1 MSQKVLMFGWEF
13 PPYNSGGLGVACLGL
28 TQALVE
34 KGVDVTFVLPKKFEL
49 QYDHLKFV
57 FADTKTVI
65 TKENYKYYKQLLNA
79 YSTTFVEDEYIRSI
93 VTDLHNP
100 VESGDI
106 YSEVIKYAILS
117 EEIIKNTNFDLIH
130 CHDWLTIESGILAKK
145 ITGKPLIF
153 HIHATEID
161 RTGGFVNQVIYDI
174 EKKGMEIADKV
185 VAVSQFTKDIIIKH
199 YGISPDKIEVVHNG
213 IDYYLQKSGQ
223 RDQELIDNLN
233 QLKNLG
239 TKFVTFIG
247 RLTFQKGVEYL
258 LEAAKI
264 VSEHNSDIKFLIAG
278 SGDLEQSLIQKTAQL
293 GLSSKVIFPGFLR
306 DEKLKALYEVSDLLV
321 MPSVNE
327 PFGLVALEALSHQ
340 TPVILSKSSG
350 VAEVITNSLK
360 VDFWDTDQMA
370 NLILSTIAHQ
380 TLHTALTNSGHLEV
394 QQINW
399 HKAAQKFI
407 NIYSNQTQI

>member
-1 MSQKVLMFGWEF
+1 
-13 PPYNSGGLGVACLGL
+13 
-28 TQALVE
+28 
-34 KGVDVTFVLPKKFEL
+34 
-49 QYDHLKFV
+49 
-57 FADTKTVI
+57 
-65 TKENYKYYKQLLNA
+65 
-79 YSTTFVEDEYIRSI
+79 
-93 VTDLHNP
+93 
-100 VESGDI
+100 
-106 YSEVIKYAILS
+106 
-117 EEIIKNTNFDLIH
+117 
-130 CHDWLTIESGILAKK
+130 
-145 ITGKPLIF
+145 
-153 HIHATEID
+153 
-161 RTGGFVNQVIYDI
+161 
-174 EKKGMEIADKV
+174 MEIADKV